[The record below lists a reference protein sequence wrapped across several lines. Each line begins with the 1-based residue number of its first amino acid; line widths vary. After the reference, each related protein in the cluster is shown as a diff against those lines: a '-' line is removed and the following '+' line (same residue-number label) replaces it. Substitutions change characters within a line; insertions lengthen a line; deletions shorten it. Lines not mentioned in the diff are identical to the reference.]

1 MKRFV
6 CFFLFGA
13 ALTACSVFDP
23 NPGEKEADT
32 YIHKKEYDEAIRI
45 VEPLAEQGVPWAQLR
60 LGIAYE
66 YGQGKKQ
73 NFSTALEWY
82 RKAAKQ
88 IVDLPWADGVQV
100 LSSGDAGYF
109 NQNNDAR
116 VAQYLIAR
124 IYAEGRSSINKNPAE
139 AWLWAH
145 YAQQSSGGNDIL
157 FCCEN
162 SKLKP
167 KKIEAERVETLL
179 RSIETELPAGTL
191 EKLRAQAQYWR
202 PY

>member
-1 MKRFV
+1 M
-6 CFFLFGA
+6 
-13 ALTACSVFDP
+13 FDP
-23 NPGEKEADT
+23 NPGEKEADI
-32 YIHKKEYDEAIRI
+32 YIHKKEHEQAITI
-45 VEPLAEQGVPWAQLR
+45 VEPLAEQGLPWAQLR

-73 NFSTALEWY
+73 NATTALEWY

-88 IVDLPWADGVQV
+88 IVDLPWGDGVQ
-100 LSSGDAGYF
+100 LISAGEEGFF

-124 IYAEGRSSINKNPAE
+124 MYAEGRNGIGKNPAE

-145 YAQQSSGGNDIL
+145 YAQQSSGGNDIV

-162 SKLKP
+162 SKLRT
-167 KKIEAERVETLL
+167 KKIEAERLVTLL
-179 RSIETELPAGTL
+179 NSIEAELPSEAL
-191 EKLRAQAQYWR
+191 EKLRKQAEYWR